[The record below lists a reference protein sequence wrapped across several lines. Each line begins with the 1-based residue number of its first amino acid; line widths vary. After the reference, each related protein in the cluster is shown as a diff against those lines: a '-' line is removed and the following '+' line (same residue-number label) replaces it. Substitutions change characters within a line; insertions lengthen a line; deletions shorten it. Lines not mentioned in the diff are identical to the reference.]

1 MSHTGTMLISI
12 IVIVMMVC
20 GIVALVDNCLRRRE
34 KKIEDRIKKK
44 AVDAYI
50 SVYPSSRGMYCVW
63 KKDDVG
69 VLQKVNKDICRQC
82 LVTKAFIR
90 ILNLNLIED

>member
-1 MSHTGTMLISI
+1 MLISI

-50 SVYPSSRGMYCVW
+50 SVCPSSRGMYCAW

-69 VLQKVNKDICRQC
+69 VLQKVDKDMCRQC
-82 LVTKAFIR
+82 LVTKAFIK
-90 ILNLNLIED
+90 ILNLNLIQD